1 ALETMT
7 PDEINRI
14 EPNGST
20 ALHAASFFGHAD
32 IVRLILEK
40 PSASRS
46 IRNKYGLT
54 AAEEAKNVQI
64 QELFQRQNGTNRF
77 IGEANI
83 EWRKVDQNILKEI
96 AEKRKE
102 FNVEWK
108 NPNIDYYVNAIR
120 RDYLDNS
127 LRNIKSIDVIRWF
140 FSKAAKEQDPTYLVK
155 AYTVEADY
163 YKVLN
168 QQLSTTHESDRH
180 DFATDGRR
188 RLLQILTSHP
198 SLERY
203 TFSGHT
209 YRSMYVTEDELK
221 DYYVGT
227 RFMNKTFLSTSK
239 DRQIAEIFSISSK
252 KSDQ

>member
-1 ALETMT
+1 
-7 PDEINRI
+7 
-14 EPNGST
+14 
-20 ALHAASFFGHAD
+20 
-32 IVRLILEK
+32 
-40 PSASRS
+40 
-46 IRNKYGLT
+46 
-54 AAEEAKNVQI
+54 
-64 QELFQRQNGTNRF
+64 F

-252 KSDQ
+252 KSDQKLSALCIYAFKNHRFVLDSELISEYPNEKEVIVCPLCVFEVTSIKRNMLSSISHIEIELQHCTSKCPIQ